1 MEIRFQD
8 QIDQYLLRAEQMSET
23 EKADFLNELQN
34 DPEKK
39 AQFELTQNLKKALAS
54 REEKR
59 RRILQMKEQY
69 EKAQDPHREQSE
81 EEEDDG
87 LEAERIRLHRKFTR
101 RLIRWTSA
109 AAAVLILGFIA
120 TQPFL
125 YDSSPDLFY
134 RTSKTMFQP
143 RARRTRIW

>member
-1 MEIRFQD
+1 
-8 QIDQYLLRAEQMSET
+8 MSEA
-23 EKADFLNELQN
+23 EKVDFLNELQN

-39 AQFELTQNLKKALAS
+39 AQFEFTRDLKKALTS

-59 RRILQMKEQY
+59 RRILQMQEQY
-69 EKAQDPHREQSE
+69 EKAQNPHWEQS

-134 RTSKTMFQP
+134 RTSKTIFQP